1 MKNFFEHQDQAKR
14 TTSYLVFLFGC
25 AIASTILAMYLA
37 CMLIAVHQGMVQ
49 SLWQLEWLMVIAV
62 CVSLTVAFGSARKM
76 SALRGGGSVVAQ
88 SLGGQL
94 VSQDTSDGQA
104 RELLN
109 VVEEMA
115 IASGVAVP
123 DVYLLPEASINA
135 FAAGLTPNSAV
146 IGVTQGCVNALNRD
160 ELQGVI
166 GHEFSHIVNGDMA
179 INLKL
184 MGLIHGLLLIHLIG
198 RELLFGRT
206 RRVSSSRS
214 KNSGAVIGFAC
225 SAMIIGG
232 IGWIFG
238 QLIKSAVSR
247 QREFLADASAVQF
260 TRNPNGITDALR
272 RIAQQSSHPKM
283 SSSEAESA
291 SHLFFNNISP
301 LGAFANAFSTHPPL
315 AERIRRLGGGSAN
328 LESAAQ
334 PRASNIQSSA
344 SRQPTGQSTIG
355 QLGVPGF
362 AASASFANAGPANH
376 SVNPGRAEVAPAEVV
391 STIGTATPDH
401 LDQAHS
407 ILSHLPAGL
416 LESVRSQPGAV
427 AVVYGLLLDADADV
441 RSRQKQTIA
450 NSSQTVHDLLSNIE
464 PLFAQVPVQ
473 SRLPLLELCIPT
485 LKTLKPNVA
494 AQIFNCVKVLVQ
506 ADGKLSLSE
515 YALQTVLQYRLA
527 PHFHPEPSPASAAPL
542 TDIGPDSFVILSV
555 LAKAGHSDPD
565 QADYA
570 FRNGISQLPKAAKQ
584 SIPSAL
590 PAYSLHDVSRSL
602 IRLRTTTPKAKQ
614 SIAEACA
621 HTVLTDS
628 HTTDKEAELLR
639 AILISLGCPTPPFLN
654 PVPDKVAIAA

>member
-37 CMLIAVHQGMVQ
+37 CMLMAVHQGMAQ
-49 SLWQLEWLMVIAV
+49 SLWQLEWLIAIAGCV
-62 CVSLTVAFGSARKM
+62 CLTIAFGSARKM
-76 SALRGGGSVVAQ
+76 AALRGGGSVVAQ

-94 VSQDTSDGQA
+94 VSQDTADGQE

-146 IGVTQGCVNALNRD
+146 IGVTQGCVSALNRD

-206 RRVSSSRS
+206 RYVSGSRG
-214 KNSGAVIGFAC
+214 KNNGAVIGFAC
-225 SAMIIGG
+225 SAMVIGG
-232 IGWIFG
+232 LSWIFG

-272 RIAQQSSHPKM
+272 RIAQQSSGSQM

-315 AERIRRLGGGSAN
+315 AERIRRLGGGSTN
-328 LESAAQ
+328 LETSAAQ
-334 PRASNIQSSA
+334 SRASNIQPSA
-344 SRQPTGQSTIG
+344 RRQSTVG
-355 QLGVPGF
+355 QLGAPGF
-362 AASASFANAGPANH
+362 AASVSSFANAEFASN
-376 SVNPGRAEVAPAEVV
+376 SVSLERPDVAPAEVV
-391 STIGTATPDH
+391 STIGTVTPDH

-416 LESVRSQPGAV
+416 LESARSQPGAV
-427 AVVYGLLLDADADV
+427 AVVYGLLIDTDAGV

-450 NSSQTVHDLLSNIE
+450 NSSQTVHDLLCSIE

-485 LKTLKPNVA
+485 LKTLKPKVA
-494 AQIFNCVKVLVQ
+494 AQVFNCVKALVQ

-527 PHFHPEPSPASAAPL
+527 PHFRAESSPASATQL

-555 LAKAGHSDPD
+555 LAKAGHSDPSH
-565 QADYA
+565 ADYA

-584 SIPSAL
+584 SIPSTL

-602 IRLRTTTPKAKQ
+602 TRLRTTAPKTKQ
-614 SIAEACA
+614 AIAEACA

-654 PVPDKVAIAA
+654 AVPDQVAIAA

>member
-25 AIASTILAMYLA
+25 AIASTVLAMYLA
-37 CMLIAVHQGMVQ
+37 CMLIAVHQGMAQ
-49 SLWQLEWLMVIAV
+49 SLWQLEWLIAIAV
-62 CVSLTVAFGSARKM
+62 CVCLTIAFGSARKM

-94 VSQDTSDGQA
+94 VSQDTADAQE

-123 DVYLLPEASINA
+123 DVYLLPEVSINA

-146 IGVTQGCVNALNRD
+146 IGVTQGCVDALNRD

-206 RRVSSSRS
+206 RHVSSSRD
-214 KNSGAVIGFAC
+214 KNNGAVIGFAC
-225 SAMIIGG
+225 SAMVIGG

-272 RIAQQSSHPKM
+272 RIAQQSSHSKM
-283 SSSEAESA
+283 SSAEAESA

-328 LESAAQ
+328 LKMSAQ
-334 PRASNIQSSA
+334 PHASTLQSSD
-344 SRQPTGQSTIG
+344 SRQFTAG
-355 QLGVPGF
+355 QLGAPGF
-362 AASASFANAGPANH
+362 ASPASSFANAGPANH
-376 SVNPGRAEVAPAEVV
+376 SVNPGRPDVAPAEVV
-391 STIGTATPDH
+391 STIGTVTPDH

-427 AVVYGLLLDADADV
+427 AVVYGLLIDADAGV

-450 NSSQTVHDLLSNIE
+450 KSSQTVHDLLCNIE
-464 PLFAQVPVQ
+464 PLFTQVPVQ
-473 SRLPLLELCIPT
+473 SRLPLLEICIPT

-494 AQIFNCVKVLVQ
+494 AQVFNCVKALVQ

-527 PHFHPEPSPASAAPL
+527 PHFRPEPPSASTTPL

-555 LAKAGHSDPD
+555 LAKAGHSDPS

-584 SIPSAL
+584 SIPSTL

-602 IRLRTTTPKAKQ
+602 TRLRTTAPKTKQ
-614 SIAEACA
+614 AIAEACA

-654 PVPDKVAIAA
+654 AVPDEVAIAA